1 MRRGAIGVN
10 TLVSLAVL
18 LIVVFVML
26 GLIPGFTQKLQAA
39 ESASTCSWS
48 ILLASVQKLGSAG
61 IAQGIPEG
69 CKAIMVNV
77 SMKDLEK
84 NQRLASNRIS
94 EFMNKPDIY
103 KSQYFTNKNK
113 ETINEFALDKIIAD
127 ELVDCW
133 EKVFKGK
140 MPLFDNWWRFY
151 KPFWGDKQPGSGP
164 EALDMWLGGTFQ
176 HAPVNCVIC
185 SRITFSDDI
194 ISSFGNREVDSL
206 MEWMSLNPVPR
217 TQTPYL
223 QYVYEGQPGSD
234 LLKPYYKFTPN
245 QDGLA
250 ILYERVNVQSLTSTL
265 ETPVKWV
272 GLISSKSEDKNYLKL
287 VPYTQES
294 IISPD
299 TGEGCTLIID

>member
-1 MRRGAIGVN
+1 LRRGAIGVN

-103 KSQYFTNKNK
+103 KSQYFTNTNK
-113 ETINEFALDKIIAD
+113 ETLNEFALDKILAD

-140 MPLFDNWWRFY
+140 MPLFDEWWRLY
-151 KPFWGDKQPGSGP
+151 SWKEGNPGSGP
-164 EALDMWLGGTFQ
+164 VALQVWNVQVHGP
-176 HAPVNCVIC
+176 PVNCVIC
-185 SRITFSDDI
+185 SRITFSDEVISQFKQKQI
-194 ISSFGNREVDSL
+194 ISLE
-206 MEWMSLNPVPR
+206 EWMSLNPVPR
-217 TQTPYL
+217 TNTPYL
-223 QYVYEGQPGSD
+223 QYIYEGQTGTD
-234 LLKPYYKFTPN
+234 LFKPKYRPKYSFVA
-245 QDGLA
+245 DERGLA
-250 ILYERVNVQSLTSTL
+250 VLYQRVNVHGL
-265 ETPVKWV
+265 ESAVTTPLKWI
-272 GLISSKSEDKNYLKL
+272 GAIPEKTPDLNYLKL
-287 VPYTQES
+287 VPYSQEA
-294 IISPD
+294 IISQD
-299 TGEGCTLIID
+299 GEGCTLIID

>member
-1 MRRGAIGVN
+1 VRRGAIGVN

-77 SMKDLEK
+77 SMKDIEK

-103 KSQYFTNKNK
+103 KSQYFTNTNK

-140 MPLFDNWWRFY
+140 MPLFDNWWRLY
-151 KPFWGDKQPGSGP
+151 DWKGSSPQSGP
-164 EALDMWLGGTFQ
+164 EAVTAWFLPGTIRGP
-176 HAPVNCVIC
+176 PVNCVIC
-185 SRITFSDDI
+185 SRITFSDEVISQFKQKQI
-194 ISSFGNREVDSL
+194 ISLEN
-206 MEWMSLNPVPR
+206 WMSLNPVPR
-217 TQTPYL
+217 TNTPYL
-223 QYVYEGQPGSD
+223 QYIYEGQTGTN
-234 LLKPYYKFTPN
+234 LFKPKYSFVV
-245 QDGLA
+245 DERGLA
-250 ILYERVNVQSLTSTL
+250 VLYQRVNVHEL
-265 ETPVKWV
+265 ESAITTPLKWL
-272 GLISSKSEDKNYLKL
+272 GAIPEKTPDLNYLKL
-287 VPYTQES
+287 VPYSQEA
-294 IISPD
+294 IISQD
-299 TGEGCTLIID
+299 GEGCTLIID